1 MSWAFDRAHGH
12 LPDINRFELPRDS
25 SHPHRPAISSDT
37 DPRGI
42 IVARR
47 VHTDQVRGVAAGLG
61 AHARVGCAAAAAGAL
76 E

>member
-47 VHTDQVRGVAAGLG
+47 VHTDQVRGIAALTEDTMVSGG
-61 AHARVGCAAAAAGAL
+61 FGDIRRVCI
-76 E
+76 